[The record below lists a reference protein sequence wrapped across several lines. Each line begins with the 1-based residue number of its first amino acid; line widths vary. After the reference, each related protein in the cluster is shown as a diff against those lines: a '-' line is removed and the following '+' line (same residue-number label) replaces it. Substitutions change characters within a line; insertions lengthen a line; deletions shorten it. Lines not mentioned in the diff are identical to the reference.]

1 MLEPRRPAS
10 MLASRQGQMPMRS
23 AFGQGMC
30 QKVMI
35 VARGRRSRIMLRREG
50 EVVVL
55 HEHDGVVA
63 VDLAADGVGELA
75 VHADVL
81 LPVFGTELPAA
92 HARRGRAAQSPSF
105 EKP

>member
-1 MLEPRRPAS
+1 M
-10 MLASRQGQMPMRS
+10 MASRQGQMPMRS

-30 QKVMI
+30 QKVMM

-63 VDLAADGVGELA
+63 VDLARTRLRRI
-75 VHADVL
+75 
-81 LPVFGTELPAA
+81 FGSLGRSAPSL
-92 HARRGRAAQSPSF
+92 RRGTPGRAWATWQSGQSPSL